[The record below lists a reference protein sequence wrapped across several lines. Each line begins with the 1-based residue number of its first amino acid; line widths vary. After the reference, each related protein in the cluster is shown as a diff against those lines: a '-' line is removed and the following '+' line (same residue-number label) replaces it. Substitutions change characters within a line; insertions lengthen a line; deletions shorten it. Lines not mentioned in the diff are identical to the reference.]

1 MESNQLLLE
10 IEKNLRSQTESNPPI
25 TKLPPQL
32 QALSEPELENAL
44 RTTIKA
50 LVQKRGMPFVPLSG
64 SEMEAKI
71 HAVISWLTGPQIRTS
86 LILQGMTGTG
96 KTTLMDAIYK
106 IMVAANA
113 PIASTSSISLHKAFA
128 LQTLSASWAFEEYC
142 RMPRLCID
150 DLGAEPCR
158 CMVYG
163 VDYTPILDLITYR
176 YAKQLPTIITTNLTD
191 TMIYERYGD
200 RITDRFAE
208 MCTVLRFSGQSYR
221 K

>member
-1 MESNQLLLE
+1 MEINQLLQE
-10 IEKNLRSQTESNPPI
+10 VEKNLRDLTNYSPAVP
-25 TKLPPQL
+25 KLPSKM
-32 QALSEPELENAL
+32 QALVEPELETAL
-44 RTTIKA
+44 CTTYEG
-50 LVQKRGMPFVPLSG
+50 LVKKRGMPFVPLAG

-71 HAVISWLTGPQIRTS
+71 RAVISWLTGPPIRTS

-96 KTTLMDAIYK
+96 KTTLMDALYK
-106 IMVAANA
+106 IMVAADA
-113 PIASTSSISLHKAFA
+113 SIASTSSTSLHKAFA
-128 LQTLSASWAFEEYC
+128 LQTLNASWAFEEYC

-163 VDYTPILDLITYR
+163 VEYTPILDLITYR

-191 TMIYERYGD
+191 TMIHERYGD